1 MSTITINSDIYQ
13 KAERYAKLNNIN
25 LSHLIEK
32 FLMKLQTPSAKDNAA
47 LALPDHLEKLAGCL
61 SFEDALQYN
70 SAKSVKAD
78 YIITRNTKDFTYSD
92 IKVLTPREFTSLYL

>member
-32 FLMKLQTPSAKDNAA
+32 FLMKLQTTSAKDNAA

-61 SFEDALQYN
+61 SD
-70 SAKSVKAD
+70 V
-78 YIITRNTKDFTYSD
+78 SD
-92 IKVLTPREFTSLYL
+92 DDDEKLNYLLEKYK

>member
-32 FLMKLQTPSAKDNAA
+32 FLMKLQTPSAKDNSA

-61 SFEDALQYN
+61 SDVSDDDDEKLNYLLEKYN
-70 SAKSVKAD
+70 H
-78 YIITRNTKDFTYSD
+78 RM
-92 IKVLTPREFTSLYL
+92 YL

>member
-32 FLMKLQTPSAKDNAA
+32 FLMNFKHQVPKIMQHWHFPIIWRNWQ
-47 LALPDHLEKLAGCL
+47 
-61 SFEDALQYN
+61 DAFLMFLTMMM
-70 SAKSVKAD
+70 KS
-78 YIITRNTKDFTYSD
+78 
-92 IKVLTPREFTSLYL
+92 

>member
-1 MSTITINSDIYQ
+1 MFICNLFTIFAYYLILQEEYYMSTITINSDIYQ

-61 SFEDALQYN
+61 SD
-70 SAKSVKAD
+70 V
-78 YIITRNTKDFTYSD
+78 SD
-92 IKVLTPREFTSLYL
+92 DDDEKLNYLLEKYK

>member
-61 SFEDALQYN
+61 SDVSDDDDEKGN
-70 SAKSVKAD
+70 SLFSKFKQN
-78 YIITRNTKDFTYSD
+78 YKTKN
-92 IKVLTPREFTSLYL
+92 